1 MVDLMI
7 SQGSY
12 FSDVPR
18 ILYLLEIHLEAVHIT
33 LPWNR
38 KWQPA
43 PILLPGKFYGMR
55 SLAGYSPWGRKES
68 DTKDTT
74 E

>member
-55 SLAGYSPWGRKES
+55 SLAGSSPWGRKES